1 MRLAL
6 AGDHVVE
13 REVILEGEIGRIRD
27 VRLAADGS
35 LLLLSDSADG
45 GLFRLRPEPDE

>member
-6 AGDHVVE
+6 EGDRVVE

-27 VRLAADGS
+27 VRLGPEGAIYLLQDAADGA
-35 LLLLSDSADG
+35 LY
-45 GLFRLRPEPDE
+45 RLTPAYP